1 MKHLKIVFLI
11 LIVAM
16 LSACGS
22 PAPAATE
29 APSEI
34 ASEGPQVGG
43 TLVVAWS
50 QEPSTLDPALNGDN
64 AGEFV
69 SNLLGANLAT
79 YDPDGNLVPY
89 LAESW
94 TVSEDGTVWEFKLR
108 KDIKYSDGSPVT
120 AHDFAWE
127 YKRAMNPETAS
138 PAAGTM
144 LAFTAEAEAVDD
156 YTLKLTFA
164 VPFFGFG
171 TAITNGGYLQP
182 VPQAAVEADPEAFGK
197 SPIGAGPYILKEWVT
212 GEKIVLE
219 RNPNFAWDAA
229 FTHGG
234 PYYIENI
241 EVRYIPEYT
250 TIVAG
255 LEAGEIDYAVIQAKD
270 VQRIKDTG
278 NFQIYESVQAGVSP
292 YLTLNTSKAPFDD
305 INVRQA
311 FNYAVD
317 KETLIKVAAL
327 GAGVVQNGPCSS
339 TQFGCWSAAQENF
352 GYGFD
357 LEKAK
362 SLMGEAG
369 YTAGADGVLEKDGE
383 PLALTLLTD
392 ANRVKIAEFLQQ
404 QYQALGVKVEIQT
417 VEGSIMFDTLRSG
430 EYQIAL
436 NGITYPTTDLE
447 MAMFH
452 SEFGAYNFGFYN
464 DPALDDLVMGIIV
477 TMDPAANTE
486 AQQALEQHITDQAY
500 IVPLYSPVQYIAV
513 SNRVKGTVFSEKVS
527 LAAGLTQ
534 LYLNDAWLEEK

>member
-1 MKHLKIVFLI
+1 MKRLKIFMLVLI
-11 LIVAM
+11 LAM
-16 LSACGS
+16 LSACAS
-22 PAPAATE
+22 PAPVETE
-29 APSEI
+29 AP
-34 ASEGPQVGG
+34 ASNTPQVGG
-43 TLVVAWS
+43 TLIVAWP
-50 QEPSTLDPALNGDN
+50 QEPRTLDPALNGDN

-69 SNLLGANLAT
+69 SNLIGANLAT
-79 YDPDGNLVPY
+79 YDPEGNLIPY

-94 TVSEDGTVWEFKLR
+94 TISEDGMVWEFKLR
-108 KDIKYSDGSPVT
+108 KDIKYSDGTPVT

-144 LAFTAEAEAVDD
+144 LAFTADAEAVDD
-156 YTLKLTFA
+156 NTLKLTFA
-164 VPFFGFG
+164 VPFYGFG

-182 VPQAAVEADPEAFGK
+182 VPQAAVEANPEAFGK

-219 RNPNFAWDAA
+219 RNPNFTWDAA

-234 PYYIENI
+234 PYYIQNI

-278 NFQIYESVQAGVSP
+278 KFQVYESIQAGVSP
-292 YLTLNTSKAPFDD
+292 YISLNTSVAPFDD
-305 INVRQA
+305 LKVRQA
-311 FNYAVD
+311 FNHAVD

-327 GAGVVQNGPCSS
+327 GAGVIQDGSCSS
-339 TQFGCWSAAQENF
+339 TQFGCWSATQEDF
-352 GYGFD
+352 GYDFD

-362 SLMGEAG
+362 QLMQAAG
-369 YTAGADGVLEKDGE
+369 YTAGANGILEKDGA
-383 PLALTLLTD
+383 PLKLTLLTD
-392 ANRVKIAEFLQQ
+392 AVRVKVAEVLQK
-404 QYQALGVKVEIQT
+404 QYQALGVEIEIQT

-430 EYQIAL
+430 DYQIAL
-436 NGITYPTTDLE
+436 NGVTYPTTDLE

-452 SEFGAYNFGFYN
+452 SEFGAYNFGFYT
-464 DPALDDLVMGIIV
+464 DSALDDLVMGIIV
-477 TMDPAANTE
+477 TMDPAANAE
-486 AQQALEQHITDQAY
+486 AQQALEQHIMEQAY

-513 SNRVKGTVFSEKVS
+513 SNRVKGSVFSEKVS